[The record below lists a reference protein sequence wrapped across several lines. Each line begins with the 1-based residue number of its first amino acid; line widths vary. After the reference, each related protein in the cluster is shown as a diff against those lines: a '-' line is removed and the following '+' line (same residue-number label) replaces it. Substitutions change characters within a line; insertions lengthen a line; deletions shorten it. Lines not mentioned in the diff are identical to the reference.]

1 MNGKMQASTERLEL
15 RMWQTIGHDWAVG
28 LLERAVNGQ
37 RIAHAYLFTGP
48 KRVGKT
54 HLAQRMAAM
63 LNCTGE
69 VPPCGT
75 CSSCLKTARDV
86 HPDISVVRPD
96 GDRIKISQIRDV
108 QHSLALSPYEGRW
121 RVVIISEF
129 EKATAQAANALLK
142 TLEEPPSR
150 VVLILTATDASLL
163 LPTVVSRCQVLALR
177 AVSSR
182 QIERALRDQWGLE
195 ENRATLI
202 ARLSSG
208 RPGWAIDAATNPD
221 GLQARNHAFGALI
234 DILARG
240 RAQRIMTAQ
249 DLAQRDDMPQLLSLW
264 QTWWRDVALLCSN
277 NEDLV
282 CNLDYQQALWHQA
295 TATELRSAHHA
306 LQGIQAAQQRLEQ
319 NVNPRLV
326 LEVLLLDWPHIEVVR
341 D

>member
-63 LNCTGE
+63 LNC
-69 VPPCGT
+69 
-75 CSSCLKTARDV
+75 
-86 HPDISVVRPD
+86 
-96 GDRIKISQIRDV
+96 KISQIRDV